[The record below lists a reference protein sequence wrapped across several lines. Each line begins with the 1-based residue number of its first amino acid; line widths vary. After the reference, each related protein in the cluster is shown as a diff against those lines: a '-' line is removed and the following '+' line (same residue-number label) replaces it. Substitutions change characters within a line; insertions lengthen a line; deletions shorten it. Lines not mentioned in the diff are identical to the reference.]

1 MKLPKFLFD
10 RIKEHNSSL
19 GNNEAFPP
27 EEDLPFDYKILKNRF
42 NEVCE
47 NLHKININTDDFNEI
62 RNYLGKLL
70 QRCKEIE
77 EPIRPNLIKLC
88 ESWVNNQLG
97 TPMETIILNCELV
110 NEIKPNHAFRL
121 MPESSDMRD
130 FDFEDLNDFDNVSKV
145 ILKRRLINALI
156 QGVSYNCN
164 KYGNIDEELKQLNE
178 ELPNL
183 YNEISIINDY
193 LLFTQEE
200 NITDKKPRQGA
211 CVEVMLGSNGEK
223 TEINV
228 QGLIFPYLLQE
239 TFRGFFELFA
249 SHGLPED
256 NEKANYI
263 LRQADFLL
271 AEPWDIRMGVGL
283 WNILSENIDDP
294 KILPFFF
301 TALCEMPV
309 EEFNENLRE
318 VFAKTKRGKQFIQEL
333 IDESMIFVEKSKII
347 DVEPQKNYNF
357 AVLNDEYI
365 SSDELDDYV
374 LTEDGE
380 NDYSFESWY
389 GKSVLVDEYGAP
401 LKMYHGTK
409 NTFDEFSKDYIGSTG
424 AYEGYGFN
432 FTPFRGRAL
441 NYNSENVIEAYLRAE
456 NPMTSKTYKI
466 TPSKLAK
473 IIAELDKDKPYTDT
487 IVAAYE
493 PSRYNENWDAMY
505 YRRALPVAARMI
517 YQYNK
522 ENGYGDAGLY
532 AEICLNGNADKYQ
545 VIDLFERLGYDSVI
559 FYDNDDR
566 INTVIVFEP
575 NQIKLTTN
583 KYFNNN
589 SNLMGESS

>member
-110 NEIKPNHAFRL
+110 NEIKPKHAFRL

-145 ILKRRLINALI
+145 ILKRRLINSLI

-200 NITDKKPRQGA
+200 NITDIKPSQGA

-283 WNILSENIDDP
+283 WDILSENIDDP

-333 IDESMIFVEKSKII
+333 IDESMFFVETNRFI
-347 DVEPQKNYNF
+347 DVEPQKNYNS
-357 AVLNDEYI
+357 AILNDEYI

-374 LTEDGE
+374 LTELDDTE
-380 NDYSFESWY
+380 ETQQEEQIDYANLLISCSESDIDFIPEEYDDIIPIIGGGRQRCMYILHVTVNGIEIPTEYVYFRAEGIPKADSFQ
-389 GKSVLVDEYGAP
+389 LHINVDESIRRKGIAFKLYQAFIRINGSACSLLKNRTSTFYDENNTSIPSDIAISGLWDKLDSLPNIEVIP
-401 LKMYHGTK
+401 LKRKG
-409 NTFDEFSKDYIGSTG
+409 EIV
-424 AYEGYGFN
+424 GFK
-432 FTPFRGRAL
+432 A
-441 NYNSENVIEAYLRAE
+441 I
-456 NPMTSKTYKI
+456 KI
-466 TPSKLAK
+466 
-473 IIAELDKDKPYTDT
+473 
-487 IVAAYE
+487 
-493 PSRYNENWDAMY
+493 
-505 YRRALPVAARMI
+505 
-517 YQYNK
+517 
-522 ENGYGDAGLY
+522 
-532 AEICLNGNADKYQ
+532 
-545 VIDLFERLGYDSVI
+545 
-559 FYDNDDR
+559 
-566 INTVIVFEP
+566 
-575 NQIKLTTN
+575 
-583 KYFNNN
+583 
-589 SNLMGESS
+589 

>member
-200 NITDKKPRQGA
+200 KITDIKPSQGA

-256 NEKANYI
+256 NNKANYI
-263 LRQADFLL
+263 LKQADFLL

-318 VFAKTKRGKQFIQEL
+318 AFAKTKRGKQFIQEL
-333 IDESMIFVEKSKII
+333 IDESMIFVETSRII

-374 LTEDGE
+374 LSEEDE
-380 NDYSFESWY
+380 NY
-389 GKSVLVDEYGAP
+389 
-401 LKMYHGTK
+401 
-409 NTFDEFSKDYIGSTG
+409 
-424 AYEGYGFN
+424 
-432 FTPFRGRAL
+432 
-441 NYNSENVIEAYLRAE
+441 
-456 NPMTSKTYKI
+456 
-466 TPSKLAK
+466 
-473 IIAELDKDKPYTDT
+473 
-487 IVAAYE
+487 
-493 PSRYNENWDAMY
+493 
-505 YRRALPVAARMI
+505 
-517 YQYNK
+517 
-522 ENGYGDAGLY
+522 
-532 AEICLNGNADKYQ
+532 
-545 VIDLFERLGYDSVI
+545 
-559 FYDNDDR
+559 
-566 INTVIVFEP
+566 
-575 NQIKLTTN
+575 
-583 KYFNNN
+583 
-589 SNLMGESS
+589 